1 MDEQTT
7 IVGRPT
13 YMATFPGQHEAAP
26 IVAALTATG
35 YPTEDISILFRPAGG
50 DAVVDLMS
58 GENAAGQDADAQ
70 AEAAKQGAGTT
81 LVLLH
86 PAEDQ
91 LAAVRAALAGLGG
104 QEFGYEGE
112 SVAHDDQ
119 MTALGEPTLSAANRQ
134 DAGDSIDTAKKADDG
149 QGKNEGTTTGAAGT
163 PDTSSATMPA
173 KFGAPD
179 PTGDPLMAETPVDPH
194 QMVAHFD
201 VPTHHAGAHATAGP
215 PPPLPDTTDLKAK
228 IEELKDEVDA
238 VKHELET
245 RDDGKA

>member
-1 MDEQTT
+1 MDKQTT

-13 YMATFPGQHEAAP
+13 YMATFPGRHEAAP

-35 YPTEDISILFRPAGG
+35 YPTEDISILFRPGGG

-70 AEAAKQGAGTT
+70 AEAAKKGAGTT

-86 PAEDQ
+86 PTADQ
-91 LAAVRAALAGLGG
+91 LTAVRAALAGLGG

-112 SVAHDDQ
+112 SVVRGDEL
-119 MTALGEPTLSAANRQ
+119 TALGEPTLSAANLK
-134 DAGDSIDTAKKADDG
+134 DAGASIDTTKKPSDG
-149 QGKNEGTTTGAAGT
+149 QGKNAGITTSTTAASDAAGT
-163 PDTSSATMPA
+163 TLPA

-179 PTGDPLMAETPVDPH
+179 PAGDPLMTDATSDPNEI
-194 QMVAHFD
+194 VAHFD
-201 VPTHHAGAHATAGP
+201 VPMHSAGPHATPSP

-228 IEELKDEVDA
+228 IEELKSEVDA
-238 VKHELET
+238 VKKELET
-245 RDDGKA
+245 RDDQKA

>member
-1 MDEQTT
+1 MDKQTT

-13 YMATFPGQHEAAP
+13 YMATFPGRHEAAA

-70 AEAAKQGAGTT
+70 AEAAKNGAGTT

-86 PAEDQ
+86 PAGDQ
-91 LAAVRAALAGLGG
+91 LVAVRAVLAGLGG
-104 QEFGYEGE
+104 QEFEYEGE
-112 SVAHDDQ
+112 SVVRGDEL
-119 MTALGEPTLSAANRQ
+119 TALGEPTLSAANLK
-134 DAGDSIDTAKKADDG
+134 DAGDSIDTSKKPSDG
-149 QGKNEGTTTGAAGT
+149 QGKNAGT
-163 PDTSSATMPA
+163 PSGATGTADATSATMPA

-179 PTGDPLMAETPVDPH
+179 PTGDPLMTDATSDPNEI
-194 QMVAHFD
+194 VAHFE
-201 VPTHHAGAHATAGP
+201 VPTHSAGPHATPIP

-228 IEELKDEVDA
+228 IEELKSEVDA
-238 VKHELET
+238 VKKELET
-245 RDDGKA
+245 RDDQKA